1 MHCGTVS
8 RFVPA
13 PARWMPL
20 ITVFGVM
27 ALSTACG
34 PSVRTRVAKAMEGCL
49 AVRNPSFT
57 RGDGA
62 RALAIPLPATVDSL
76 ATATAYTFGLIVYQ
90 ETADQA
96 TTQAE
101 LTCALELG
109 ARYESSETRD
119 WLTYFS
125 RHPNAP
131 VANLA
136 ARLLNAQLKAIG
148 AAPTAAA
155 PSMITRPE

>member
-1 MHCGTVS
+1 M
-8 RFVPA
+8 
-13 PARWMPL
+13 
-20 ITVFGVM
+20 ITVLGAI
-27 ALSTACG
+27 ALSTGCG
-34 PSVRTRVAKAMEGCL
+34 PSIRTRVADAMEGCL

-57 RGDGA
+57 RGDGE
-62 RALAIPLPATVDSL
+62 RALAIPLPAAVDSL
-76 ATATAYTFGLIVYQ
+76 ASGTAYTFGLIVYQ

-109 ARYESSETRD
+109 ARYESADTRD
-119 WLTYFS
+119 WLGYFS

-136 ARLLNAQLKAIG
+136 KRLLDAQLKLIG
-148 AAPTAAA
+148 AAPASSST
-155 PSMITRPE
+155 ITRPE